1 MTLKAPSIFLILL
14 FVFAC
19 GKEKKVQVK
28 YSDGTPSVTKD
39 WLQKQLDLYDSLYT
53 NEFTQVRNN
62 PVKAEPVLIKAHVFL
77 DSVLAN
83 EKTIIKDTTLSE
95 YLLTALYYK
104 GTDLNDIQD
113 FSGSENTLNKYL
125 VLQQQFSL
133 PETNKSAYI
142 HLVLGNIYSR
152 FGDYNKAIL
161 HIKTA
166 IAYYT
171 QAKDTAR
178 LSSEIINIAIPFRE
192 KKMYD
197 SAIVYLKKGVVLAGA
212 ETSQLLNMYTELA
225 SDYLEKNQI
234 DTAQKYIYA
243 AYPFYNHLQ
252 KSTNDFEKLA
262 SYKTTEAEIYITE
275 NKLSE
280 AKNSLQKALD
290 FFLQQYGTIKRRE
303 IGKVYNEI
311 GNIYELMNNYDSAAA
326 CYHTALYTVAQ
337 VDSAN
342 IFSLPSNIY
351 AENTILESLDAL
363 AGLFIKKYQALN
375 DEKFLKAALD
385 CYELSFKTEY
395 KLLLNFTYNESKQL
409 MLNES
414 RERSEKAISICYTLY
429 QKNQDKQWAEK
440 AFSFAERNKAF
451 ILLESIKRNLATSVI
466 AKNDTLF
473 QQLQHAQQEYA
484 YAETGFAEAENKK
497 DDSVKNI
504 TAEQMQ
510 QTDKKLQQL
519 QDALRFK
526 NNAYENLLEKEDSL
540 PISDINNL
548 LNSNAAIIEY
558 FTGDSLTY
566 SIALYKDGAPAF
578 IEINQPNAVI
588 DSFINFF
595 NSKQNITNAPYEFE
609 QTAYSTYEKFILP
622 CIKSKKINSLIII
635 PDGALNFVAFDAL
648 LTKPAKSLSFKLL
661 PYLVNSSEISY
672 GYSVATLLKQQLYT
686 GKSSNTLLAFA
697 PEFNHDERNLAPL
710 PYSATE
716 IKAIVRNIKGT
727 YLQKQQASLSNFKR
741 LAPSSSII
749 HLATHASADAE
760 GAMPRIEFIDSTLYL
775 NELYA
780 MQLHAK
786 LVVLSACKT
795 GIGKVEKGEGA
806 ISLARGF
813 YYAGAQNIITSL
825 WEVNDEATASIFKIF
840 YSNIKSNS
848 YNNALHKA
856 KINYLKSSLSNDK
869 YSPYYWAG
877 IIGIGISENP
887 ATNVKWIIT
896 CVVIILAI
904 AGIIIYRTGKRF
916 PPVTKKG
923 H

>member
-1 MTLKAPSIFLILL
+1 M
-14 FVFAC
+14 
-19 GKEKKVQVK
+19 
-28 YSDGTPSVTKD
+28 VTKLLYVCSLFLFLFSCSKKKEID
-39 WLQKQLDLYDSLYT
+39 TTPEIASPIDDVWLSQQIHVYDSLYT
-53 NEFTQVRNN
+53 NQFLPVQNN
-62 PVKAEPVLIKAHVFL
+62 PIKAKSILNKTHAYL
-77 DSVLAN
+77 DSILSY
-83 EKTIIKDTTLSE
+83 ESILIKDTANVQ
-95 YLLTALYYK
+95 YLLDALFYK
-104 GTDLNDIQD
+104 GTDMDDVQD
-113 FSGSENTLNKYL
+113 FSSAENLLNKYL
-125 VLQQQFSL
+125 VFQQQMLL
-133 PETNKSAYI
+133 PQTEQSAYT
-142 HLVLGNIYSR
+142 HLRLGNIYSR

-161 HIKTA
+161 HKKIA
-166 IAYYT
+166 IEYYT
-171 QAKDTAR
+171 KTKNILN
-178 LSSEIINIAIPFRE
+178 LSAEINNISIALRN
-192 KKMYD
+192 KKLFD
-197 SAIVYLKKGVVLAGA
+197 SAIVYLENGINLSGVA
-212 ETSQLLNMYTELA
+212 SRQLLTMYTEL
-225 SDYLEKNQI
+225 SKDYLEKKQP
-234 DTAQKYIYA
+234 DTAVKYLHA
-243 AYPFYNHLQ
+243 ANGYYLQ
-252 KSTNDFEKLA
+252 LKGSANDLERLA
-262 SYKTTEAEIYITE
+262 DYKTTEANVYFERG
-275 NKLSE
+275 KLNE
-280 AKNSLQKALD
+280 AKNSLQQALI
-290 FFLQQYGTIKRRE
+290 FYLQAFGTIKRRE
-303 IGKVYNEI
+303 IGKVYNYI
-311 GNIYELMNNYDSAAA
+311 GDVYELMNNDDSAAF

-342 IFSLPSNIY
+342 IFSLPASIY

-363 AGLFIKKYQALN
+363 AGLFIKKYQASN

-395 KLLLNFTYNESKQL
+395 KLLLNFSYNESKQL

-414 RERSEKAISICYTLY
+414 RERSEKAISVCYMLY

-484 YAETGFAEAENKK
+484 YAETEFAEAENKK

-504 TAEQMQ
+504 AAEQMQ

-540 PISDINNL
+540 RISDVKNL

-686 GKSSNTLLAFA
+686 STSSNTLLAFA

-710 PYSATE
+710 PYSANE
-716 IKAIVRNIKGT
+716 IKEIVRNIKGT

-825 WEVNDEATASIFKIF
+825 WEVNDEATASIFKSF

-877 IIGIGISENP
+877 IIGIGISKNP
-887 ATNVKWIIT
+887 DTNVKWIIM

-904 AGIIIYRTGKRF
+904 AGIIIYKTGKRF